1 MRHTLI
7 LLAAM
12 LTSPAWS
19 AEPASPALPLD
30 VKPLVDKKVTSL
42 PPGDLY
48 WRVETLPSLAAA
60 RAAAGE
66 YGLVAERAG
75 KVWLFTLGPRGGA
88 TPGATRLAEVGPL
101 PPTHA
106 TVYLL
111 RVNEATGP
119 RGALTPVHKHDGSEA
134 FFVLAGEQ
142 SIRTV
147 HGTQVVKAGQPEA
160 GHGAGMVMQVGSSGA
175 QDLQS
180 LVLFVVDAEKPF
192 STPAE
197 FPKE

>member
-1 MRHTLI
+1 MRQVFV
-7 LLAAM
+7 LLFVM
-12 LTSPAWS
+12 LAPAW
-19 AEPASPALPLD
+19 ADEPGAVPPLS
-30 VKPLVDKKVTSL
+30 VKPLVEKRVSTL
-42 PPGDLY
+42 PSGDLY
-48 WRVETLPSLAAA
+48 WRVETLSSLDQAK
-60 RAAAGE
+60 AAAGE
-66 YGLVAERAG
+66 YSLYTERAG
-75 KVWLFTLGPRGGA
+75 KIWLFTLGPRGGA
-88 TPGATRLAEVGPL
+88 TAGATKLADVGPL
-101 PPTHA
+101 PPTTA
-106 TVYLL
+106 KVYLL

-134 FFVLAGEQ
+134 FYVLAGEQ

-175 QDLQS
+175 DNLQS

-197 FPKE
+197 FPKQ